1 MSERLG
7 ILWLRNTFSFDK
19 PFLFKKSLMRKAIR
33 DPIHGYIEIDDLA
46 IAIIDT
52 VEMQRLRRIRQLG
65 FSYLVYPGANHT
77 RFEHSLGVYHL
88 TNVLLDMLE
97 VEKEEEK
104 ELLVASLIHDIG
116 HGPYSHVTEPLIKK
130 LTGKSHED
138 IEDRIFVQN
147 AEAESSAT
155 RIAEVLEEHCLDK
168 RKIISYIKGEKV
180 EGSNSDERDF
190 SRILNGEIDV
200 DKMDY
205 LVRDSYYTGVAYGVV
220 DNIRLIQ
227 GLDFFKGSLVIT
239 EKGILPAEYLLFSR
253 FLMHPTVYNHHTSRI
268 AQLMLLKALEDFIE
282 SKSESESESES
293 EDYALELRKM
303 DDSAVNNSLRNAKG
317 YPEEIME
324 RINERRLFKR
334 AVYTGIN
341 GLSEGVVAQLNEEK
355 RRREVEEEIS
365 KRAGVDEKY
374 VLLDFQGEK
383 EAELKESAAKVV
395 VSKSLQGLRGRGQS
409 AREIKR
415 LREVSSLVSMLSRAF
430 RENYKVGVYTPKKY
444 REEVRKAAEVIL
456 WR

>member
-1 MSERLG
+1 
-7 ILWLRNTFSFDK
+7 
-19 PFLFKKSLMRKAIR
+19 MRKVIR

-77 RFEHSLGVYHL
+77 RFEHSLGTYHL
-88 TNVLLDMLE
+88 MNVLLDRLE
-97 VEKEEEK
+97 VAKEEEK
-104 ELLVASLIHDIG
+104 ELLVASLIHDVG
-116 HGPYSHVTEPLIKK
+116 HGPYSHVTEPLIKRF
-130 LTGKSHED
+130 TGKSHED
-138 IEDRIFVQN
+138 IEDTIFKQD
-147 AEAESSAT
+147 AEHSKT
-155 RIAEVLEEHCLDK
+155 IAEVLEEYRLDK
-168 RKIISYIKGEKV
+168 RKIISYIKGERA
-180 EGSNSDERDF
+180 EYEAERVF
-190 SRILNGEIDV
+190 AKILNGEIDV

-253 FLMHPTVYNHHTSRI
+253 FLMYPTVYNHHTSRI
-268 AQLMLLKALEDFIE
+268 AQLMLLKALDDFIE
-282 SKSESESESES
+282 SKSESE
-293 EDYALELRKM
+293 DYALALRKM
-303 DDSAVNNSLRNAKG
+303 DDSEINIVLRNAKG
-317 YPEEIME
+317 YPKEMME

-341 GLSEGVVAQLNEEK
+341 ELSEGVVAQLSEEN
-355 RRREVEEEIS
+355 RSREIEEEIS

-383 EAELKESAAKVV
+383 EAELKEGAAKVV
-395 VSKSLQGLRGRGQS
+395 VRNESGS
-409 AREIKR
+409 
-415 LREVSSLVSMLSRAF
+415 LREVSSLVSMLSRVF
-430 RENYKVGVYTPKKY
+430 RENYKVGVYTLEKH
-444 REEVRKAAEVIL
+444 REEVKKAAEVVL

>member
-1 MSERLG
+1 
-7 ILWLRNTFSFDK
+7 
-19 PFLFKKSLMRKAIR
+19 MRKVIR

-88 TNVLLDMLE
+88 MNVLLDRLE
-97 VEKEEEK
+97 VAKEEEK
-104 ELLVASLIHDIG
+104 ELLVASLIHDVG
-116 HGPYSHVTEPLIKK
+116 HGPYSHVTEPLIKRF
-130 LTGKSHED
+130 TGKSHED
-138 IEDRIFVQN
+138 IEDTIFKQD
-147 AEAESSAT
+147 AEHSKT
-155 RIAEVLEEHCLDK
+155 IAEVLEEYRLDK
-168 RKIISYIKGEKV
+168 RKIISYIKGERA
-180 EGSNSDERDF
+180 EYEAERVF
-190 SRILNGEIDV
+190 AKILNGEIDV

-253 FLMHPTVYNHHTSRI
+253 FLMYPTVYNHHTSRI
-268 AQLMLLKALEDFIE
+268 AQLMLLKALDDFIE
-282 SKSESESESES
+282 SKSE
-293 EDYALELRKM
+293 DYALALRKM
-303 DDSAVNNSLRNAKG
+303 DDSEINIALRNAKG
-317 YPEEIME
+317 YPKEMME

-341 GLSEGVVAQLNEEK
+341 ELSEGVVAQLSEEN
-355 RRREVEEEIS
+355 RSREIEEEIS

-374 VLLDFQGEK
+374 LLLDFQGEK
-383 EAELKESAAKVV
+383 EAELKEGAAKVV
-395 VSKSLQGLRGRGQS
+395 VRNEFRS
-409 AREIKR
+409 
-415 LREVSSLVSMLSRAF
+415 LREVSSLVSMLSQVF
-430 RENYKVGVYTPKKY
+430 RENYKVGVYTPEKNK
-444 REEVRKAAEVIL
+444 EEVKKAAEVVL

>member
-1 MSERLG
+1 
-7 ILWLRNTFSFDK
+7 
-19 PFLFKKSLMRKAIR
+19 MRKVIR
-33 DPIHGYIEIDDLA
+33 DPIHGYIEIDELA

-77 RFEHSLGVYHL
+77 RFEHSLGTYHL
-88 TNVLLDMLE
+88 MNVLLSRLG
-97 VEKEEEK
+97 VAKEEEK

-116 HGPYSHVTEPLIKK
+116 HAPYSHVTEPLIKK
-130 LTGKSHED
+130 FTGKRHED
-138 IEDRIFVQN
+138 IEDIIFKQD
-147 AEAESSAT
+147 AEPSKT
-155 RIAEVLEEHCLDK
+155 IAEVLEEHRLDK
-168 RKIISYIKGEKV
+168 RKIMGYIKGEKA
-180 EGSNSDERDF
+180 EYGDKRDF

-227 GLDFFKGSLVIT
+227 GLDFFNGSLVIT

-253 FLMHPTVYNHHTSRI
+253 FLMYPTVYYHHTSRI
-268 AQLMLLKALEDFIE
+268 AQLMLLKALEYFIE
-282 SKSESESESES
+282 SKSE
-293 EDYALELRKM
+293 DYALALRTM
-303 DDSAVNNSLRNAKG
+303 DDSEINIALRNTKG
-317 YPEEIME
+317 YPKEMMG

-341 GLSEGVVAQLNEEK
+341 ELSGGVAEELSGEK
-355 RRREVEEEIS
+355 ERREVEEEIS

-395 VSKSLQGLRGRGQS
+395 VGNEFRS
-409 AREIKR
+409 
-415 LREVSSLVSMLSRAF
+415 LREVSSLVSMLSRVF
-430 RENYKVGVYTPKKY
+430 RENYKVGVYTLEKY
-444 REEVRKAAEVIL
+444 RGEVKKAAEMVL

>member
-1 MSERLG
+1 
-7 ILWLRNTFSFDK
+7 
-19 PFLFKKSLMRKAIR
+19 MRKVIR

-88 TNVLLDMLE
+88 MNVLLDRLK

-104 ELLVASLIHDIG
+104 ELLVASLIHDVG
-116 HGPYSHVTEPLIKK
+116 HGPYSHVMEQLIKK
-130 LTGKSHED
+130 FTGKSHED
-138 IEDRIFVQN
+138 IADIVFKQN
-147 AEAESSAT
+147 AESSAKT
-155 RIAEVLEEHCLDK
+155 IAEVLEEHPLDR
-168 RKIISYIKGEKV
+168 RKIAGYIKGEKV
-180 EGSNSDERDF
+180 GDSDERDF

-227 GLDFFKGSLVIT
+227 GLDFFDGSLVIT

-253 FLMHPTVYNHHTSRI
+253 FLMYPTVYYHHTSRI
-268 AQLMLLKALEDFIE
+268 AQLMFSKAVEHFIE
-282 SKSESESESES
+282 SSE
-293 EDYALELRKM
+293 EDSRQYALALRKM
-303 DDSAVNNSLRNAKG
+303 DDSELNIALRNAKG
-317 YPEEIME
+317 YSEEMMN

-341 GLSEGVVAQLNEEK
+341 ELDESVAAELSDGK
-355 RRREVEEEIS
+355 RRKEIEEEIS

-374 VLLDFQGEK
+374 ILLDFQREK

-395 VSKSLQGLRGRGQS
+395 ARNELRSLQ
-409 AREIKR
+409 
-415 LREVSSLVSMLSRAF
+415 EVSSLVAMLSRVF
-430 RENYKVGVYTPKKY
+430 RENYKVGVYTLEKY
-444 REEVRKAAEVIL
+444 RGEVKKAAEVVL
-456 WR
+456 WGKT